1 MNGPEPPAVEQ
12 ASAPPK
18 PEPPPEKYPFW
29 TYQDVVLVGA
39 LALPL
44 LVLTFALVGG
54 LFWLFHW
61 RPSQKA
67 LQVLPAQFIFYL
79 LWFLFLYGWIK
90 LRYGRPFWRSMA
102 WVVPRQGLWSSST
115 WGILTALAV
124 IVLGALLR
132 PPEIE
137 MPLMELLRD
146 RVSIALVGFFAV
158 TFGPLCEE
166 LAFRGFLLPLF
177 IRSLSAVPGILIT
190 AILFA
195 SLHGPE
201 YAWSWRHLLL
211 ITLAGAAF
219 GWMRH
224 RSGSTATA
232 TVMHAAYNLTFF
244 VGMAAQRVP
253 Q

>member
-1 MNGPEPPAVEQ
+1 MNEAEPRAFEQ
-12 ASAPPK
+12 ASALPA

-29 TYQDVVLVGA
+29 TYGDVVLVGA

-44 LVLTFALVGG
+44 LVLTSVVVAG
-54 LFWLFHW
+54 LFGLFHW

-67 LQVLPAQFIFYL
+67 LQVLPAQFLFYL
-79 LWFLFLYGWIK
+79 LWFLFLYAWIK
-90 LRYGRPFWRSMA
+90 LRYDRPFWRSMA

-124 IVLGALLR
+124 IALGAWLR
-132 PPEIE
+132 PPEMD

-146 RVSIALVGFFAV
+146 RVSMVLVGTVAV
-158 TFGPLCEE
+158 TLGPLCEE
-166 LAFRGFLLPLF
+166 LAFRGFLLPLLV
-177 IRSLSAVPGILIT
+177 RTLSALPGILIT
-190 AILFA
+190 ALLFA

-211 ITLAGAAF
+211 ITLAGVAF

-244 VGMAAQRVP
+244 IGMVSQRGP